1 MIGYNPAP
9 VRALL
14 TRIITLA
21 FPVTLARL
29 GIMLMGLCD
38 AVVVGRL
45 APDEL
50 PHQALGW
57 APTSVTLVTS
67 IGLLMGVQ
75 VLGARAFGAGALE
88 EAGGALQRGLVVSAI
103 SGFAAIVL
111 AQLYTEDLL
120 VMFGVEAALIKPSAR
135 ITHVLVLSVPL
146 HLVYV
151 SASFFVEAIQRPV
164 VATWLMWIANLLNVG
179 LNLWLVPSAGAMGSA
194 WATVIARAF
203 LALSLMIWVLRLPEA
218 RALGL
223 RHRVKTPGYRAFLRV
238 GTAAAVSQAAES
250 SAFSGMTLIAGRLSA
265 QAVAGY
271 QIVLNMLALVFMV
284 ALGFATA
291 TAVLTS
297 EAIGRNLPRD
307 AARASWAGLA
317 VNSVVMA
324 CIGLTTYL
332 LAEPISRAYTV
343 DVEVARIVAVCVPL
357 AAAINVVDGGQT
369 VAASALRAQGD
380 NWFPT
385 CSHLIS
391 YALIMPGLGYLF
403 AELQGKGVWGLL
415 LAIAWASVFSV
426 AVLAARMWHL
436 GPADPAKL

>member
-1 MIGYNPAP
+1 MHGIGYNPAP

-14 TRIITLA
+14 SRLLALA

-29 GIMLMGLCD
+29 GIMCMGLCD

-67 IGLLMGVQ
+67 IGLLTGVQ
-75 VLGARAFGAGALE
+75 VLGARAVGANKLE

-103 SGFAAIVL
+103 SGLAAIAV

-120 VMFGVEAALIKPSAR
+120 VLFGVEPDLIKPSAR

-151 SASFFVEAIQRPV
+151 ATSFFVEAIQRPV
-164 VATWLMWIANLLNVG
+164 VATWLMWIANVLNVG
-179 LNLWLVPSAGAMGSA
+179 LNLWLVPGSGAIGSA
-194 WATVIARAF
+194 WATVAARAF
-203 LALSLMIWVLRLPEA
+203 LALTLMIWVLRLPEA

-223 RHRVKTPGYRAFLRV
+223 RNRVATPGYRAFLRV
-238 GTAAAVSQAAES
+238 GTAAAISQAAES
-250 SAFSGMTLIAGRLSA
+250 SAFSGMTVIAGRLGA
-265 QAVAGY
+265 QAVASY
-271 QIVLNMLALVFMV
+271 QILLNMLALVFMV

-297 EAIGRNLPRD
+297 EALGRNAPRD

-324 CIGLTTYL
+324 CIGVTTYL
-332 LAEPISRAYTV
+332 LAVPISKAYTV
-343 DVEVARIVAVCVPL
+343 DVEVARIVALCVPL
-357 AAAINVVDGGQT
+357 AAAINIVDGGQT
-369 VAASALRAQGD
+369 VAASALRAQSD

-385 CSHLIS
+385 CSHLIA

-403 AELQGKGVWGLL
+403 GEVQGHGVWGLL
-415 LAIAWASVFSV
+415 LAVAWASVFSV
-426 AVLAARMWHL
+426 GVLAARMWHL
-436 GPADPAKL
+436 RPAAA